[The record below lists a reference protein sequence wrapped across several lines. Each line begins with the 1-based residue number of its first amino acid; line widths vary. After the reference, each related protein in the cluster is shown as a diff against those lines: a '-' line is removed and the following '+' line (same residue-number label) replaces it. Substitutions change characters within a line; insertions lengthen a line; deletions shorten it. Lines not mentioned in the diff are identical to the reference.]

1 MWNGEMFMITRRNFF
16 AGTAVLA
23 LAGCAH
29 DKLLRA
35 GPSARDYSVE
45 SVDVGVAPDAIFNL
59 MSLDGLSNA
68 EQGEMIKREVK
79 QATSVRVLQR
89 PGGPRKAHLE
99 IVLRIVDVSSAAGRV
114 LSVSDSVIRADVRL
128 VDAKTKEIVAFQPNL
143 EAIDKPMR
151 GDGNIGLVVSLVV
164 NAASADQTYRKVA
177 TVFADKVR
185 EWLVD

>member
-1 MWNGEMFMITRRNFF
+1 MITRRNFF

-29 DKLLRA
+29 EKLLRA
-35 GPSARDYSVE
+35 GPGARDYSVE

-59 MSLDGLSNA
+59 MSLDGLSDA
-68 EQGEMIKREVK
+68 EQGEIIKREVK
-79 QATSVRVLQR
+79 QATTVRVAQR

-99 IVLRIVDVSSAAGRV
+99 IVLRVVDVSSAAGRV
-114 LSVSDSVIRADVRL
+114 LSVSDSHIRADVRL

-143 EAIDKPMR
+143 EAIDKPAR
-151 GDGNIGLVVSLVV
+151 AEGNIGIIASLVV
-164 NAASADQTYRKVA
+164 NAATADQTYRKVA
-177 TVFADKVR
+177 TVFADKVK